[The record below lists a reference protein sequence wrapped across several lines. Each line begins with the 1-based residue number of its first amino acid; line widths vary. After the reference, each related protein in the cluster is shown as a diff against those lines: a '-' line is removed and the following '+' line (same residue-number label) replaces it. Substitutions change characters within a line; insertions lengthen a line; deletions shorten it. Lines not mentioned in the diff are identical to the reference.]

1 MPELKGSKTEKNLMA
16 AFSGESEARNKY
28 TYFASA
34 AKKAGYEQIAAIFTE
49 TAENEK
55 EHAKIWF
62 KLLGGIASTT
72 EDNLANAAAGE
83 HYEWETMYKNFADEA
98 REEGF
103 LDIAAKF
110 EMVAKIEADHEARY
124 LKLLSNIKE
133 DIVFKRDD
141 KQYWIC
147 RNCGHVYEGEAAPE
161 VCPVCVHPKAYFMLK
176 AENY

>member
-1 MPELKGSKTEKNLMA
+1 
-16 AFSGESEARNKY
+16 
-28 TYFASA
+28 
-34 AKKAGYEQIAAIFTE
+34 
-49 TAENEK
+49 
-55 EHAKIWF
+55 
-62 KLLGGIASTT
+62 
-72 EDNLANAAAGE
+72 
-83 HYEWETMYKNFADEA
+83 MYKNFADEA

-110 EMVAKIEADHEARY
+110 EMVAAIEADHEARY

-161 VCPVCVHPKAYFMLK
+161 MCPVCAHPKAYFMMK